1 MSLESKA
8 ARADRRRRRRL
19 APPPQYPSVNK
30 PASRPPEGSPAVI
43 HGELSDGTLVE
54 TFMEYPK
61 AGRSPATDDASPVAS
76 IQSATLVPRAT
87 GWRKLDEADKETKEP
102 PLG

>member
-43 HGELSDGTLVE
+43 RGELRDGTLVE

-61 AGRSPATDDASPVAS
+61 AGRPLAAVEVAPGAPAPSPAPTPRANGWRRLDDA
-76 IQSATLVPRAT
+76 
-87 GWRKLDEADKETKEP
+87 DEQTKEP
-102 PLG
+102 PRG